1 MKLKYYLRG
10 LGIGI
15 IVTAVIMGIVSGKKT
30 LSDREIKERA
40 AALGMVE
47 GTEPGNSLA
56 DLAAVAVQDPT
67 ETPEE
72 TPTPEPETSAE
83 PEETPAPIPE
93 TSAEPTET
101 PAPIP
106 ESSAEPT
113 KAPTPEPET
122 SAEPTETPTP
132 EPESSAE
139 EVTIVVRSGESSYT
153 ICKKLEQA
161 GLITSASDFDTYLY
175 LNGYDRKL
183 RAGSFVIPADASQ
196 ESIADILTSGQ

>member
-72 TPTPEPETSAE
+72 TPTPEPESTAE
-83 PEETPAPIPE
+83 PTQAPTQEPE
-93 TSAEPTET
+93 PSAEPTKAPT
-101 PAPIP
+101 PIP

-113 KAPTPEPET
+113 KAPTPEPES
-122 SAEPTETPTP
+122 SAEPAVTP
-132 EPESSAE
+132 AE
-139 EVTIVVRSGESSYT
+139 LSKEDVTIVVKSGESSYT

>member
-72 TPTPEPETSAE
+72 TPTPEPESTAE
-83 PEETPAPIPE
+83 PTQAPTQEPE
-93 TSAEPTET
+93 PSAEPTKAPT
-101 PAPIP
+101 PIP

-113 KAPTPEPET
+113 QA
-122 SAEPTETPTP
+122 PTP

-139 EVTIVVRSGESSYT
+139 PAVTPAELSKEDVTIVVRSGESSYT

>member
-40 AALGMVE
+40 ATLGMVE
-47 GTEPGNSLA
+47 RTEPGNSLA
-56 DLAAVAVQDPT
+56 DLAAEAVQEPT

-72 TPTPEPETSAE
+72 TPTPEPESTAE
-83 PEETPAPIPE
+83 PTQAPTQEPE
-93 TSAEPTET
+93 PSAEPTKAPT
-101 PAPIP
+101 PIP

-113 KAPTPEPET
+113 EA
-122 SAEPTETPTP
+122 PTP

-139 EVTIVVRSGESSYT
+139 PAVTPAELSKEDVTIVVKSGESSYT
-153 ICKKLEQA
+153 ICQKLEQA
-161 GLITSASDFDTYLY
+161 GLINSASDFDTYLY